1 MHKKRERGIMVGP
14 EISVCIPVVSGKY
27 LSECLNSIFTN
38 TFQDFEVIVNDSSK
52 DPKVSDI
59 LKMYDLKIIK
69 KETKSFESRYITALY
84 SSGKK
89 VFIFDE
95 TRLMSKDLLK
105 KIMEI
110 RKDMIVIKERDIGGG
125 IVTFFSNLDKE
136 AMPADTSILDPYK
149 NKTVIPRVYR
159 REIIMEALERIRGN
173 LTEEILKN
181 IVGLDIELIYLESY
195 RISQSIGFIDTVEI
209 MHYGDKGLRDTF
221 RKYYRYGHSQK
232 MLRNTIYKEFA
243 GLSGRNRATLP
254 LRNRIQSIPIQVM
267 RGIPFVLGYISG

>member
-1 MHKKRERGIMVGP
+1 MVDP
-14 EISVCIPVVSGKY
+14 EISICIPVVSGKY

-69 KETKSFESRYITALY
+69 KETKSFESRYITALL

-110 RKDMIVIKERDIGGG
+110 RKDMIAIKERDIGGG

-136 AMPADTSILDPYK
+136 AMPADTSILDPYR

-173 LTEEILKN
+173 FPKEILKN

-195 RISQSIGFIDTVEI
+195 KISQSIGFIDTAEI

-254 LRNRIQSIPIQVM
+254 LRNRIQSIPIQVI